1 MHSEIIAIFSISY
14 VCSYTMGTMISFF
27 RRPEMDT
34 TAQLSAIEV
43 QIKSSTETHELNGN
57 KLANLNKNT
66 WFYGGLV
73 FAILLVFIYAV
84 FPLELIRR
92 IILLVL
98 VFVLYPIGV
107 LLTRKFFKYWL
118 TRKKLDAEKSLEQ
131 LTKERDEILE
141 NVMEKEPYN
150 KAREILK
157 RFAPQQLD
165 KQKSATDEKV
175 RRHKLVNG
183 IPANMTT
190 KPVVS
195 TPVQNDP
202 NKTLATPGVQNI
214 PVNVQKR
221 MQLNATYSGHLLRSS
236 PNRNVKTVR
245 PLPNQLNQSKV
256 DKIVG
261 WVVGSNPEQMY
272 ALICQ
277 SCCKHNGLALREE
290 FVYLD
295 WKCAFCHHHN
305 PARKERPRPPRLQ
318 EQKPMDKPRSLSSSR
333 SPSADRHQ
341 ESSGTKTLPVPD
353 VAARRD
359 SVDKKEDSG
368 TESDQM
374 EKHDESSVLEESI
387 IRGAPDISSKADFDD
402 EDETNDTIEQDVST
416 ESATDVSVKR
426 ISSKDDISES
436 SDEQH
441 SEL

>member
-1 MHSEIIAIFSISY
+1 MG
-14 VCSYTMGTMISFF
+14 MGTMISFF

-43 QIKSSTETHELNGN
+43 QIKSSTETRKLNGN

-73 FAILLVFIYAV
+73 FAILSVIVYLG

-118 TRKKLDAEKSLEQ
+118 TRNKNEAEKSLAQ

-157 RFAPQQLD
+157 KFAPQQLD
-165 KQKSATDEKV
+165 KQRQATDEKV
-175 RRHKLVNG
+175 KRHKLVNG
-183 IPANMTT
+183 TPANMVT

-214 PVNVQKR
+214 PINLQKR
-221 MQLNATYSGHLLRSS
+221 MQLNATYSGPVRSS

-290 FVYLD
+290 FIYLD

-341 ESSGTKTLPVPD
+341 ESAASKTLPVPN

-359 SVDKKEDSG
+359 SVDRKEDSG

-387 IRGAPDISSKADFDD
+387 IGGAPDISSKSGNDFDN
-402 EDETNDTIEQDVST
+402 EDETNDTIEQDVSA